1 VLRYKP
7 SKHKPVLE
15 RGTRVPKDIV
25 ICTTM
30 LYNNNN
36 KNKKKWGAASNA
48 PKK

>member
-1 VLRYKP
+1 MLKYKP
-7 SKHKPVLE
+7 SKHVPLLY
-15 RGTRVPKDIV
+15 RGTRTPKDIA

-36 KNKKKWGAASNA
+36 KNKKKWGVASSA